1 MSNMDELNAV
11 DCFAALGHPTR
22 LTIYRALIK
31 AGDDGAP
38 VGVLQDSLDIPA
50 STLSHHIKAL
60 MQAGLV
66 TQERQ
71 GRVLVSRA
79 DYNSMRGLIDF
90 LTDDCCQGLHKGA
103 LHALSDESEMS

>member
-1 MSNMDELNAV
+1 MDDLNAV

-31 AGDDGAP
+31 AGEEGAP
-38 VGVLQDSLDIPA
+38 VGALQDSLGIPA

-71 GRVLVSRA
+71 GRVLISRA
-79 DYNSMRGLIDF
+79 DYGSMRGLIDF
-90 LTDDCCQGLHKGA
+90 LTDDCCQGLHDPKLGKLA
-103 LHALSDESEMS
+103 NK

>member
-1 MSNMDELNAV
+1 MDDLNAV

-31 AGDDGAP
+31 AGEEGAP
-38 VGVLQDSLDIPA
+38 VGTLQDSLGIPA

-60 MQAGLV
+60 MHAGLV
-66 TQERQ
+66 NQERQ

-79 DYNSMRGLIDF
+79 DYGSMRGLIDF

-103 LHALSDESEMS
+103 LHTLPNESEAP

>member
-1 MSNMDELNAV
+1 MDDLNAV

-22 LTIYRALIK
+22 LTIYRALVK
-31 AGDDGAP
+31 AGEEGAP
-38 VGVLQDSLDIPA
+38 VGALQDSLDIPA

-79 DYNSMRGLIDF
+79 DYTSMRGLIDF

-103 LHALSDESEMS
+103 LHAVPDESETS